1 MEKPKIKYDEI
12 SDTLSVVFESDIPSV
27 GIELTNNILLRMNP
41 QTREAVSLEF
51 FDYSI
56 LAQITNIGTRSFPL
70 TGLTTLSEHLQENTL
85 RILHSQPVCDF
96 LQLSAYTPSI
106 TETIPIILIKLAV
119 INMTSA
125 A

>member
-41 QTREAVSLEF
+41 QTGEAVSLEF

-85 RILHSQPVCDF
+85 RILHSQPVCGF
-96 LQLSAYTPSI
+96 L
-106 TETIPIILIKLAV
+106 
-119 INMTSA
+119 
-125 A
+125 

>member
-1 MEKPKIKYDEI
+1 
-12 SDTLSVVFESDIPSV
+12 
-27 GIELTNNILLRMNP
+27 
-41 QTREAVSLEF
+41 VSLEF

-56 LAQITNIGTRSFPL
+56 LAQITDIGTRSFPL

-106 TETIPIILIKLAV
+106 TETIPIVLIKPIV
-119 INMTSA
+119 TDMTSA

>member
-1 MEKPKIKYDEI
+1 MEKPKIKYDEM
-12 SDTLSVVFESDIPSV
+12 SDTLSVVFESGIPCI

-56 LAQITNIGTRSFPL
+56 LAQATHIGDRSFPL
-70 TGLTTLSEHLQENTL
+70 TDLTHLSKQLQKDTLG
-85 RILHSQPVCDF
+85 ILHSQPVFDF

-106 TETIPIILIKLAV
+106 TETIPIILIKPTV
-119 INMTSA
+119 INMASA

>member
-12 SDTLSVVFESDIPSV
+12 SDTLSVVFESGTPSV

-41 QTREAVSLEF
+41 QTREATSLEF

-56 LAQITNIGTRSFPL
+56 LAQTTDVGTRSFPL
-70 TGLTTLSEHLQENTL
+70 TGLTTLSATLKENTL
-85 RILHSQPVCDF
+85 RMLHSQPVCDF

-106 TETIPIILIKLAV
+106 TETIPIVLIKPV
-119 INMTSA
+119 ITNMASA